1 MLETI
6 IACII
11 SGSLPLGAYIGYQRF
26 WPKGKVFPKISNP
39 EVNVDPESG
48 MTIVDYTTPDETE
61 EEYLSRLK
69 YIHSEAWQ
77 EYCKYTE
84 RPIAHDADRHI
95 NLLILN
101 AERGLITY
109 KVGAHTVDFDNSEE
123 VWVANRYYSFG
134 NLYRSKKRPN
144 LVYDG
149 CSQRLS
155 PYTFLKLVDFMKE
168 RENHSEWKRVHD
180 AYQRRRHAKLLKE
193 RLL

>member
-26 WPKGKVFPKISNP
+26 WPKNKIFPKVSNP

-48 MTIVDYTTPDETE
+48 MTIVDYKTPDETE

-69 YIHSEAWQ
+69 FIHSNAWQ
-77 EYCKYTE
+77 EFRKYDS
-84 RPIAHDADRHI
+84 RPIAYDADRHI

-101 AERGLITY
+101 AERGIISY
-109 KVGAHTVDFDNSEE
+109 KIGAHTLDFNTTEE
-123 VWVANRYYSFG
+123 VWISNRYYSFG
-134 NLYRSKKRPN
+134 NLYMSKQRPD
-144 LVYDG
+144 LVFDG
-149 CSQRLS
+149 TNYRLS
-155 PYTFLKLVDFMKE
+155 AYTFLKLVDFIKE
-168 RENHSEWKRVHD
+168 RSEHAEWKREHD